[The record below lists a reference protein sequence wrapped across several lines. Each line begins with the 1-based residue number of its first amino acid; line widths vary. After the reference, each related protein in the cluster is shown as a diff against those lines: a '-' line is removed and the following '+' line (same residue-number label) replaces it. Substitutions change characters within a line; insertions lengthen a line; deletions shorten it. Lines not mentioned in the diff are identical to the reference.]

1 MPSDVDDIRSLLLTG
16 REQVRMAHR
25 AGADGWETCTRLSQ
39 GMDAVLRLAFV
50 RGIPPSLQSR
60 SAIIATGGYGRGEL
74 CPHSDI
80 DIMVLIDGQD
90 GSDHL
95 HSAVK
100 DFLHLLWDAGL
111 DVGHSVRTP
120 ADALALYGR
129 SHDAWTAMLEG
140 RFLCGNM
147 QLAQTFQTAVS
158 GRTGYGPEQWFIRGV
173 FADMQARHDRFGSSV
188 KLLEP
193 NIKKSAGGLRD
204 MHMVF
209 WLHRGVDP
217 AYMFPLADDRP
228 ATVIFLEQLQRLG
241 ELDADDTRQI
251 REALGF
257 LFRTRHEMHY
267 QREVLNDTLE
277 YALQRDVATAL
288 GFGGQAEL
296 RSVEVFMA
304 AYYRYARQVHAAH
317 RRLSQRFREVIEP
330 AVHSAE
336 RSTTH
341 VGPFLIGDSKATLAQ
356 DARDAIDAGTM
367 FEALAQIAEKGCEPD
382 FRVQGALARGRDHLT
397 EADRHSPAV
406 KSAFRR
412 ILRSGHAGTVLRLM
426 NDLDLLGWFIPPFGE
441 LVSFFQHNVYH
452 YFTADEHTLIAIAN
466 VERLAGEPGPLGEA
480 YRGLPDREVIILTIL
495 LHDIAKPLGVA
506 DHEVTGVE
514 VARRV
519 LEDLDVPG
527 LISPVGFLVR
537 HHLVMEQTAFRR
549 NVHDPATIREFA
561 ARFDKPELLEYL
573 YVLTYADLSAVNIS
587 VWTQWKATMLHDL
600 YRRTAEVLR
609 RNLRGEEIDQ
619 YHQRQRESAF
629 AAICNALAQRVPA
642 KEVTAHLQGMNS
654 DAYQAAFSPDEI
666 VAHIE
671 AARVAG
677 REMTTLFAHR
687 GGFTEVT
694 VIAGDAPF
702 ALSRFCAVLTAN
714 DANIFDAHIFTRA
727 DGVIIDRFRV
737 SATATHQQLDTGTCE
752 KIAGEMRDVIAGRI
766 DVTTLFREHHRK
778 WKRRSR
784 AMVNPNIR
792 TGVEFEETPGYTIID
807 VYAPDSVGFLY
818 RVTEAISRLRLN
830 IVFAKIATR
839 VDGIVDSFY
848 VLEQS
853 GGPVV
858 DEARRA
864 HIGTQILAT
873 VKRTTEMGPA

>member
-1 MPSDVDDIRSLLLTG
+1 MPSDVDDIRSLLLSG
-16 REQVRMAHR
+16 RDQVRMAHR

-39 GMDAVLRLAFV
+39 GMDAVLRLAFS
-50 RGIPPSLQSR
+50 RGIPRSLQSR

-80 DIMVLIDGQD
+80 DIMVLIDGQN

-111 DVGHSVRTP
+111 DVGHSVRTL

-129 SHDAWTAMLEG
+129 SHDAWTAMVEG
-140 RFLCGNM
+140 RFLCGNA

-158 GRTGYGPEQWFIRGV
+158 ERTGYGPEQWFVRGV
-173 FADMQARHDRFGSSV
+173 FADMQTRHDRFGSSV

-228 ATVIFLEQLQRLG
+228 ATVIFLEHLQRHG

-251 REALGF
+251 LEALGF

-304 AYYRYARQVHAAH
+304 AYYRYARQVHGMH

-330 AVHSAE
+330 AVHAAEHSA
-336 RSTTH
+336 TQ
-341 VGPFLIGDSKATLAQ
+341 VGPFCIGDSRATLAQ
-356 DARDAIDAGTM
+356 GARDEIDAETM
-367 FEALAQIAEKGCEPD
+367 FEALAQIAERGCEPD
-382 FRVQGALARGRDHLT
+382 FRVQGTLARGRDRLT
-397 EADRHSPAV
+397 EADRDRPLL

-412 ILRSGHAGTVLRLM
+412 ILRSGRAGTVLRLM
-426 NDLDLLGWFIPPFGE
+426 NDLDLLGWFIPPFGD

-466 VERLAGEPGPLGEA
+466 VEGLASDPGPLGET
-480 YRGLPDREVIILTIL
+480 YRKLPDREVIILTIL

-506 DHEVTGVE
+506 DHEVTGVD

-519 LEDLDVPG
+519 LEDLGIPG

-561 ARFDKPELLEYL
+561 ARFDKPELLDYL

-619 YHQRQRESAF
+619 YHQLQRENAF
-629 AAICNALAQRVPA
+629 TAISDALAQRIPA
-642 KEVTAHLQGMNS
+642 KEVTAHLQSMNS

-666 VAHIE
+666 AAHIE
-671 AARVAG
+671 AARLAV
-677 REMTTLFAHR
+677 REVTTLFAHR

-694 VIAGDAPF
+694 VIALDAPF
-702 ALSRFCAVLTAN
+702 TLSRFCAVLTAN

-737 SATATHQQLDTGTCE
+737 SATVSHQQLDAGTCE
-752 KIAGEMRDVIAGRI
+752 KIAVEMRDVVAGHI

-778 WKRRSR
+778 WRRRSR

-807 VYAPDSVGFLY
+807 VYAPDSVGFLF